1 MARGDEL
8 ETTDAEAKPE
18 SDRGRGGVDGF
29 DLAGF
34 FPYRLAVLAERVSL
48 AVSQLYADRFDL
60 TRAEWRVI
68 AALGTNRTMSARD
81 IGPYSTLDKM
91 QVSRAVAR
99 LEERGLLRREDH
111 ASDRRA
117 KILSLTP
124 AGRTLYRRIVPLV
137 RARED
142 DLLAALEPAERALFE
157 RCMRDVLARADG
169 LIARG

>member
-1 MARGDEL
+1 MAHGDDL
-8 ETTDAEAKPE
+8 TATDAEATAE
-18 SDRGRGGVDGF
+18 TDRGRGGVDGF
-29 DLAGF
+29 DLTGF

-68 AALGTNRTMSARD
+68 AALGANRTMSARD

-111 ASDRRA
+111 AGDRRT

-157 RCMRDVLARADG
+157 RCMRDVQARADG